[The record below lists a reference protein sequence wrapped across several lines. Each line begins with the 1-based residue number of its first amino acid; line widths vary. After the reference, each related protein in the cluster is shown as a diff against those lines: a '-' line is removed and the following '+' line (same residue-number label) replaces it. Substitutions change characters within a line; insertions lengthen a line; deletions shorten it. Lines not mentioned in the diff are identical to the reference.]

1 MNLQRETLTT
11 QSKGLHLGAFALP
24 SLVMMFVLQ
33 ALFVFM
39 ARPAGAREPSV
50 SLLSG
55 PSNPTSLTSATFEF
69 SAERA
74 TSYMCSLDGA
84 PSTMCQTGVH
94 YGSGTPVHVSITPDV
109 RYGTTPDGTDLL
121 MDVYLPEGDG
131 PRAGVL
137 AVHGGGWRD
146 RNKSAVSSEAEAFAR
161 AGFAA
166 FAVDFRNAPGSA
178 GGDNWP
184 AQLEDLQTA
193 MSYVR
198 SLSYIDSVGVFG
210 KSSGGHLAQYLG
222 TAGEPGST
230 RPDAVASLAGPS
242 KLEIL
247 NPENPAYESAV
258 TNLIGCSLA
267 DCPDA
272 WREASPFYQVSS
284 TTAPMFL
291 GMSADDP
298 LVRVEHIREMDAQL
312 GAFDVSHVAIEGQEP
327 GHVHAIAPL
336 VWGNLIDFMASH
348 LGVADAINGPL
359 LQGRHTFSVRAID
372 SQGHPGEP
380 AVWNWT
386 VDTTP
391 PVVTITSGP
400 SDSTFSTFATFAF
413 AASESGVMFTCS
425 LDRGT
430 ATPCGSGV
438 IYKKLSRGTHALVV
452 SATDGAGNAGPSD
465 KWVWQITRR
474 TR

>member
-1 MNLQRETLTT
+1 MNLQRSTLT
-11 QSKGLHLGAFALP
+11 QSKPFHPRGLALP
-24 SLVMMFVLQ
+24 ALFMAFVLQ
-33 ALFVFM
+33 ALFLII
-39 ARPAGAREPSV
+39 AGPAGARELSV
-50 SLLSG
+50 SFLSG
-55 PSNPTSLTSATFEF
+55 PSNPTSSTSATFEF
-69 SAERA
+69 AAEQGI
-74 TSYMCSLDGA
+74 SYECSLDGA
-84 PSTMCQTGVH
+84 AWSMCQSGVQ
-94 YGSGTPVHVSITPDV
+94 YGSGLAAHVPVTPDV
-109 RYGTTPDGTDLL
+109 RYGTAADGTELL

-131 PRAGVL
+131 PWAGVL
-137 AVHGGGWRD
+137 VIHGGGWKGG
-146 RNKSAVSSEAEAFAR
+146 NKSVVSSEAEAFAR

-166 FAVDFRNAPGSA
+166 FAVDFRNAPGNN
-178 GGDNWP
+178 GDDNWP
-184 AQLEDLQTA
+184 AQLEDLQMA

-198 SLSYIDSVGVFG
+198 SLPYVDSVGVFG

-247 NPENPAYESAV
+247 NPENASYESAV
-258 TNLIGCSLA
+258 SNLIGCSLA

-272 WREASPFYQVSS
+272 WRDASPFYQVSS

-312 GAFDVSHVAIEGQEP
+312 AAFGVSHVAIEGQKP
-327 GHVHAIAPL
+327 GHVDAIAPL
-336 VWGNLIDFMASH
+336 VWGNQIDFMAIH
-348 LGVADAINGPL
+348 LGVADGINGPL
-359 LQGRHTFSVRAID
+359 LQGPHAFSVRAID
-372 SQGHPGEP
+372 SEGNLGEP

-386 VDTTP
+386 VDATP
-391 PVVTITSGP
+391 PAVTITSGP
-400 SDSTFSTFATFAF
+400 SDPTLRTFATFGF

-425 LDRGT
+425 LDGGI

-438 IYKKLSRGTHALVV
+438 TYENLTRRKHVLVV
-452 SATDGAGNAGPSD
+452 FATDGAGNAGPPD